1 MKDVGSAATPE
12 VIETWGEVFELY
24 RGFTGERRERLQQVA
39 DQLGISFKVARRRLR
54 NYEAMNN
61 LKPETTAPLRKKT
74 VAPRSDLAR
83 RPAGGGAGA
92 AVVAVGG
99 EDFVDR
105 TLICADCS
113 DEFPFSAREQAFF
126 AEKGFQTPK
135 RCKSCKQARK
145 ASG

>member
-12 VIETWGEVFELY
+12 VIETWGEVYELY
-24 RGFTGERRERLQQVA
+24 KGFSGERREKLQLVA

-61 LKPETTAPLRKKT
+61 IKPETTAPPRKQS
-74 VAPRSDLAR
+74 APRDDSAR
-83 RPAGGGAGA
+83 GAAAAAAGGI
-92 AVVAVGG
+92 AVQSGDFADQTLTCVDCG
-99 EDFVDR
+99 E
-105 TLICADCS
+105 
-113 DEFPFSAREQAFF
+113 EFPFSAREQAFF

-135 RCKSCKQARK
+135 RCKSCKQVRK

>member
-12 VIETWGEVFELY
+12 VIETWGEVYELY
-24 RGFTGERRERLQQVA
+24 KGLAGERRERLQQVA

-61 LKPETTAPLRKKT
+61 LKPETTAPLRKKAS
-74 VAPRSDLAR
+74 VRDEAAR
-83 RPAGGGAGA
+83 GPAA
-92 AVVAVGG
+92 VAVGEG
-99 EDFVDR
+99 DFVDR
-105 TLICADCS
+105 TLTCVDCG
-113 DEFPFSAREQAFF
+113 EQFPFSAREQAFF

-135 RCKSCKQARK
+135 RCKSCKQVRK